1 LQKGYNYKLKS
12 FLRGELFKMKMHEG
26 ISIVIPIFNED
37 KNIPILADQI
47 NVVMSTL
54 NESWECI
61 WVDDQSKDQ
70 SWMEI
75 QKLSS
80 PHKGISLGRNSGQ
93 STALMAGI
101 DSSKFPILVTLDGDL
116 QNDPQDIPNLLGLLN
131 QEVDV
136 VCGYRENRQ
145 DGFVLRKLPSYI
157 ANLIARRLTRIP
169 VRDLGCTL
177 RVFRK
182 SLLKQNRILGEMH
195 RVLVIYFAN
204 SGARIIE
211 APTHHRKRLHGKS
224 NYGIN
229 RSFKFLADLLLV
241 KVLKTVSSKPLYFFG
256 SISLMIL
263 SLSISLFLLAIGLRL
278 LHIKDFLDTSMIVGS
293 VTLFVG
299 AVTVV
304 CVGLIGEVLVRT
316 LISVDRDFQ
325 YSLRDTYNLTEDL

>member
-1 LQKGYNYKLKS
+1 MEKI
-12 FLRGELFKMKMHEG
+12 EG
-26 ISIVIPIFNED
+26 LSIIVPIFNEV
-37 KNIPILADQI
+37 KNVPILAKQI
-47 NVVMSTL
+47 EAVMNQLNV
-54 NESWECI
+54 SWECI
-61 WVDDQSKDQ
+61 WVDDQSKDE
-70 SWMEI
+70 SWIEI
-75 QKLSS
+75 QKLIY
-80 PHKGISLGRNSGQ
+80 PHKGVSLERNSGQ

-101 DSSKFPILVTLDGDL
+101 DLSRFPILVTLDGDL
-116 QNDPQDIPNLLGLLN
+116 QNDPEDIPHLLNLLN
-131 QEVDV
+131 QEIDV
-136 VCGYRENRQ
+136 VCGYRKDRQ
-145 DGFVLRKLPSYI
+145 DGFILRRLPSYF
-157 ANLIARRLTRIP
+157 ANLIARKLTGIP

-182 SLLKQNRILGEMH
+182 SLMKQNRILGEMH

-204 SGARIIE
+204 SGARIVE

-224 NYGIN
+224 KYGIN

-263 SLSISLFLLAIGLRL
+263 SLSIGLFSVALGLRL
-278 LHIKDFLDTSMIVGS
+278 FHVKDFIDTSMIVGS

-325 YSLRDTYNLTEDL
+325 YSIRESYNLAEEL